1 MTADYSTTTHR
12 PNCNQFSVTS
22 NAGSGITKHGI
33 VSVVIFS
40 SVRNSYL
47 IRAPIPSHSSVGFQ
61 IKMVRDSREGND
73 NPTFHI
79 DEHELETQIQRHHH
93 QPDQRGKGRESQDD
107 ENYHDSSDSDTTFE
121 DKEWEGNFIGNFI
134 ESSWRTLTSFLRE
147 YQRILRPISLTIV
160 FILYNVYLAA
170 ALVHGVTNRTCLNF
184 CDDVGFLFLITLL
197 IYIGLVYFFII
208 KPLYRKFIQT
218 DQAARLTKS
227 VIQPIQSRL
236 SGVLEFPHTNTV
248 LSLAFLLALAVFI
261 LVDTADD
268 PSRLVSAGGILVLV
282 LLGLVFS
289 KHPGHVVWRHVVWGL
304 GLQFILGLLILRWD
318 LGKAVFDC
326 LGQKVKTFLD
336 FTDAGSGFVFGYLV
350 TQQPFYPAS
359 LNNTIA
365 RTVAQDINTA
375 QAIGFVFIFK
385 VLSIIYFFNFV
396 VSIFFYLGTMT
407 WVVSKVG
414 WLLQVTLG
422 TTACESMNAAANI
435 FLGQTEAPL
444 LIKPYLGRMTKS
456 EIHAVMTGGFA
467 TIAGTIIMIYGS
479 GIW

>member
-1 MTADYSTTTHR
+1 MS
-12 PNCNQFSVTS
+12 
-22 NAGSGITKHGI
+22 
-33 VSVVIFS
+33 
-40 SVRNSYL
+40 
-47 IRAPIPSHSSVGFQ
+47 
-61 IKMVRDSREGND
+61 RDWREGTD

-79 DEHELETQIQRHHH
+79 AEHELETQIQRNQH
-93 QPDQRGKGRESQDD
+93 QHQSDETRKARVSQDD
-107 ENYHDSSDSDTTFE
+107 NYESSDNDTIFE

-134 ESSWRTLTSFLRE
+134 ESSWATLSNFLRK
-147 YQRILRPISLTIV
+147 YQRILRPIILTTV
-160 FILYNVYLAA
+160 FILYNAYLAA
-170 ALVHGVTNRTCLNF
+170 ALVHGVTKRTCLNF

-197 IYIGLVYFFII
+197 TYLGLVYFFII
-208 KPLYRKFIQT
+208 KPLYRKFSQT
-218 DQAARLTKS
+218 DQAARLAKS
-227 VIQPIQSRL
+227 VIHPIESRI
-236 SGVLEFPHTNTV
+236 SGVMELPYTNTV
-248 LSLAFLLALAVFI
+248 ISLVFLLALAVFI

-268 PSRLVSAGGILVLV
+268 PSRLVSAAGILVLV

-289 KHPGHVVWRHVVWGL
+289 KHPGYVVWRHVVWGL
-304 GLQFILGLLILRWD
+304 GLQFILGLLILRWE

-326 LGQKVKTFLD
+326 LGQKIKTFLD

-350 TQQPFYPAS
+350 TQQPFYPAT
-359 LNNTIA
+359 LNNTTA
-365 RTVAQDINTA
+365 RDVAQDINAA
-375 QAIGFVFIFK
+375 QSIGFVFIFK

-467 TIAGTIIMIYGS
+467 TIAGTTI
-479 GIW
+479 

>member
-1 MTADYSTTTHR
+1 M
-12 PNCNQFSVTS
+12 
-22 NAGSGITKHGI
+22 
-33 VSVVIFS
+33 
-40 SVRNSYL
+40 L
-47 IRAPIPSHSSVGFQ
+47 
-61 IKMVRDSREGND
+61 RDSREGND

-79 DEHELETQIQRHHH
+79 DEHELETQIQRQHHL
-93 QPDQRGKGRESQDD
+93 PEDTRKGRDWQE
-107 ENYHDSSDSDTTFE
+107 ENYQSSDNDATFE

-134 ESSWRTLTSFLRE
+134 ESSWRTLNSFLSE
-147 YQRILRPISLTIV
+147 YQRILRPIILTIV
-160 FILYNVYLAA
+160 FLLYNVYLGA

-197 IYIGLVYFFII
+197 IYICLVYFFII
-208 KPLYRKFIQT
+208 KPLYRKFLQT
-218 DQAARLTKS
+218 DQAARLNKS
-227 VIQPIQSRL
+227 VIHPIESRI
-236 SGVLEFPHTNTV
+236 SGAMKHPYTNTV
-248 LSLAFLLALAVFI
+248 ISLVFLLALAVFI
-261 LVDTADD
+261 LVDTAED
-268 PSRLVSAGGILVLV
+268 PSRLVSAAGILVLV
-282 LLGLVFS
+282 LLGLIFS
-289 KHPGHVVWRHVVWGL
+289 KHPGYVVWRHVVWGL
-304 GLQFILGLLILRWD
+304 GLQFILGLLILRWP

-350 TQQPFYPAS
+350 TQQPFYPAT
-359 LNNTIA
+359 LNNATSRA
-365 RTVAQDINTA
+365 VAQDINSA

-422 TTACESMNAAANI
+422 TTACESMNAAGNI

-467 TIAGTIIMIYGS
+467 TIAGTVGNDDGNRI
-479 GIW
+479 

>member
-1 MTADYSTTTHR
+1 M
-12 PNCNQFSVTS
+12 
-22 NAGSGITKHGI
+22 
-33 VSVVIFS
+33 
-40 SVRNSYL
+40 L
-47 IRAPIPSHSSVGFQ
+47 
-61 IKMVRDSREGND
+61 RDSREGND

-79 DEHELETQIQRHHH
+79 DEHELETQIQRQ
-93 QPDQRGKGRESQDD
+93 QPEERRKRRGSQDD
-107 ENYHDSSDSDTTFE
+107 NSENDATFE
-121 DKEWEGNFIGNFI
+121 DKEWEGNLVGNFI
-134 ESSWRTLTSFLRE
+134 ESSWTTLYSFLRK
-147 YQRILRPISLTIV
+147 YQRILRPTILTIV
-160 FILYNVYLAA
+160 FILYNVYLGA

-197 IYIGLVYFFII
+197 TYICLVYFFII
-208 KPLYRKFIQT
+208 KPLYSKFLQT
-218 DQAARLTKS
+218 DQASRLKKS
-227 VIQPIQSRL
+227 VIHPIESRV
-236 SGVLEFPHTNTV
+236 SRVLQLPYTNTV
-248 LSLAFLLALAVFI
+248 ISLVFLLALAIFI
-261 LVDTADD
+261 LVDTAED
-268 PSRLVSAGGILVLV
+268 PSRLVSAAGILVLV
-282 LLGLVFS
+282 LLGFIFS
-289 KHPGHVVWRHVVWGL
+289 KHPGYVVWRHVVWGL
-304 GLQFILGLLILRWD
+304 GLQFILGLLILRWE
-318 LGKAVFDC
+318 LGKSVFDC

-350 TQQPFYPAS
+350 TQQPFYPAT
-359 LNNTIA
+359 LNNATSRA
-365 RTVAQDINTA
+365 VAQDINSA